1 MYSLYGFGG
10 FGRRRGWGKAKKSQ
24 KKKKEHWF
32 ERLTVDQNKQL
43 CKAIKVRHVGNKKDL
58 MDRLLENDQSSKY
71 ACEKYGINVDRL
83 KAMCRERNLQVSG
96 VKFDLVL
103 RILHCDNSTTPEG
116 STLKR
121 AATDVITTVDVAT
134 GTVVEKHVPKKRKK
148 AKPSASKVYTRVDK
162 KIESCK
168 QKKYQSHW
176 GSKSHSSEV
185 YGLVA
190 DILSSD
196 VINSEESYLSKDPRF
211 AVSIAEAACTS
222 LSENFHK
229 MMRPGYDD
237 YGSWGEIDSSL
248 RTIAEAVKPVFSAG
262 EKEKMAAWIED
273 LYNTIEP
280 YGLDMNAPDLLETAE
295 YLRGNEDA
303 PKKSEE
309 TAAVAKEEVPVDDRK
324 PAAAKEV
331 PVDDRKPAAAAVAAA
346 SVPEK
351 ADVSNDNNSEVEK
364 PVIVNEN
371 VANAGIM

>member
-1 MYSLYGFGG
+1 M
-10 FGRRRGWGKAKKSQ
+10 
-24 KKKKEHWF
+24 
-32 ERLTVDQNKQL
+32 
-43 CKAIKVRHVGNKKDL
+43 
-58 MDRLLENDQSSKY
+58 
-71 ACEKYGINVDRL
+71 
-83 KAMCRERNLQVSG
+83 
-96 VKFDLVL
+96 
-103 RILHCDNSTTPEG
+103 
-116 STLKR
+116 
-121 AATDVITTVDVAT
+121 
-134 GTVVEKHVPKKRKK
+134 
-148 AKPSASKVYTRVDK
+148 
-162 KIESCK
+162 
-168 QKKYQSHW
+168 
-176 GSKSHSSEV
+176 

-222 LSENFHK
+222 LSNNFHK

-237 YGSWGEIDSSL
+237 YGWCEIDSSL
-248 RTIAEAVKPVFSAG
+248 RTIAEAVKSVFSAG

-280 YGLDMNAPDLLETAE
+280 YGLDMNAPDLVKTAE

-331 PVDDRKPAAAAVAAA
+331 PVDDCKPAAAAVAAA

>member
-1 MYSLYGFGG
+1 M
-10 FGRRRGWGKAKKSQ
+10 
-24 KKKKEHWF
+24 
-32 ERLTVDQNKQL
+32 
-43 CKAIKVRHVGNKKDL
+43 
-58 MDRLLENDQSSKY
+58 
-71 ACEKYGINVDRL
+71 
-83 KAMCRERNLQVSG
+83 
-96 VKFDLVL
+96 
-103 RILHCDNSTTPEG
+103 
-116 STLKR
+116 
-121 AATDVITTVDVAT
+121 
-134 GTVVEKHVPKKRKK
+134 
-148 AKPSASKVYTRVDK
+148 
-162 KIESCK
+162 
-168 QKKYQSHW
+168 
-176 GSKSHSSEV
+176 
-185 YGLVA
+185 YGLVE

-222 LSENFHK
+222 LSDNFRK

-303 PKKSEE
+303 PTKSEE
-309 TAAVAKEEVPVDDRK
+309 TAAVAKDEVPVDDRK

-331 PVDDRKPAAAAVAAA
+331 PVDDCKPAAAAVAAA